1 MTVLD
6 LINKSAIML
15 NIPEVVNGQFDGLTT
30 ENEQEFLNNN
40 FALNRLFQF
49 SKVVLNEINFHMPKV
64 DEVVCQSIDKKISL
78 SAIPSLMKIIGI
90 KNKTL
95 HAFFFYSFFFNFLFC
110 LPLISVVPFHL
121 HYFLVD

>member
-90 KNKTL
+90 KNEYGYIKYSIKCDDHL
-95 HAFFFYSFFFNFLFC
+95 VFRSYYNICYSFL
-110 LPLISVVPFHL
+110 
-121 HYFLVD
+121 